1 VKDFLILAVLAA
13 LAAVGIVS
21 TVRHFRAKGGCCG
34 GGRCRVKRKK
44 LKTVLYTKTFRV
56 EGMHCEHCRRRVE
69 EAVNDIHGAAASV
82 HLRRGEL
89 TVCYGE
95 EIPDSRIREKAE
107 KAGYRI
113 P

>member
-1 VKDFLILAVLAA
+1 MKDYLILAVLAA

-21 TVRHFRAKGGCCG
+21 TVRHFRAKGGCC
-34 GGRCRVKRKK
+34 RVKRKK

-56 EGMHCEHCRRRVE
+56 EGMHCEHCCRRVE
-69 EAVNDIHGAAASV
+69 ETVNDIRGAAASV

-95 EIPDSRIREKAE
+95 EIPDSRIREKVE
-107 KAGYRI
+107 KAGYRMM
-113 P
+113 